1 MRRRLRTTLSITR
14 ARAGARGQS
23 GVTLVEVVVTVSL
36 LAVVSAVLLPL
47 LATASRSV
55 HPMEVRSQSIDGL
68 RNALASIGRE
78 MRSAACVA
86 EPAAN
91 GPAGSHLRFTTDA
104 NNSTYEV
111 TYTAANGQLLRQV
124 TGQDSVTLLD
134 TGLVNPGDAFT
145 HIATPRRTVKVLF
158 HWQPDPKEPAID
170 LSTVV
175 AGRNAWHA
183 C

>member
-1 MRRRLRTTLSITR
+1 MKRLR
-14 ARAGARGQS
+14 GAES
-23 GVTLVEVVVTVSL
+23 GLTLVEVVVAVSL
-36 LAVVSAVLLPL
+36 LSIVSAVFLPI

-55 HPMEVRSQSIDGL
+55 HPMEVQSQSIDSL

-78 MRSAACVA
+78 MRSAACVT

-91 GPAGSHLRFTTDA
+91 AGASNRLRFTTDA

-111 TYTAANGQLLRQV
+111 TYTATAGQLLRQV
-124 TGQDSVTLLD
+124 TGESSVTLVE

-145 HIATPRRTVKVLF
+145 HIATPRRTVKVAF
-158 HWQPDPKEPAID
+158 HFQPDPKRPVLD

>member
-1 MRRRLRTTLSITR
+1 MRCA
-14 ARAGARGQS
+14 ARVES
-23 GVTLVEVVVTVSL
+23 GLTLVEVVVAVSL
-36 LAVVSAVLLPL
+36 LSTVSAVFLPL

-55 HPMEVRSQSIDGL
+55 HPMEVQSQSIDSL

-78 MRSAACVA
+78 MRSAACVT

-91 GPAGSHLRFTTDA
+91 AGASNRLRFTTDA

-111 TYTAANGQLLRQV
+111 TYTATAGQLVRQV
-124 TGQDSVTLLD
+124 TGESTVSLLE

-145 HIATPRRTVKVLF
+145 HIATPRRTVKAVF
-158 HWQPDPKEPAID
+158 HFQPDPKRPVLD

>member
-1 MRRRLRTTLSITR
+1 MKRRRQ
-14 ARAGARGQS
+14 AES
-23 GVTLVEVVVTVSL
+23 GLTLVEVVVAVAL
-36 LAVVSAVLLPL
+36 LSIVSAVFLPL
-47 LATASRSV
+47 VATATRSV
-55 HPMEVRSQSIDGL
+55 HPMQVQSQSIDSL

-78 MRSAACVA
+78 MRSAACVT
-86 EPAAN
+86 EPVAN
-91 GPAGSHLRFTTDA
+91 AGTSNRLRFTTDA

-111 TYTAANGQLLRQV
+111 TYTASAGQLLRQV
-124 TGQDSVTLLD
+124 TGEDTVTLVE

-158 HWQPDPKEPAID
+158 HLQPDPHEPILD
-170 LSTVV
+170 LSTVI

>member
-1 MRRRLRTTLSITR
+1 MPRAAR
-14 ARAGARGQS
+14 ARVES
-23 GVTLVEVVVTVSL
+23 GLTLVEVVVAVSL
-36 LAVVSAVLLPL
+36 LSIVSAVFLPL
-47 LATASRSV
+47 LASASRSV
-55 HPMEVRSQSIDGL
+55 HPMQVQSQSIDSL

-78 MRSAACVA
+78 MRSAACVT

-91 GPAGSHLRFTTDA
+91 AGTSNRLRFTTDA

-111 TYTAANGQLLRQV
+111 TYTATAGQLLRQV
-124 TGQDSVTLLD
+124 TGESTVTLLE

-145 HIATPRRTVKVLF
+145 HIATPRRTVKVVF
-158 HWQPDPKEPAID
+158 HFQPDPKRPVLD

>member
-1 MRRRLRTTLSITR
+1 MQR
-14 ARAGARGQS
+14 AAGARAES
-23 GVTLVEVVVTVSL
+23 GLTLVEVVVTVSL
-36 LAVVSAVLLPL
+36 LSIVSAVFLPL

-55 HPMEVRSQSIDGL
+55 HPMQVQSQSIDSL

-78 MRSAACVA
+78 MRSAACVT

-91 GPAGSHLRFTTDA
+91 AGASNRLRFTTDA
-104 NNSTYEV
+104 NNSSYEV
-111 TYTAANGQLLRQV
+111 TYTATAGQLLRQV
-124 TGQDSVTLLD
+124 TGESTVTLLE

-145 HIATPRRTVKVLF
+145 HIATPRRTVKVVF
-158 HWQPDPKEPAID
+158 HFQPDPKRPVLD

>member
-1 MRRRLRTTLSITR
+1 MPSAAR
-14 ARAGARGQS
+14 ARVES
-23 GVTLVEVVVTVSL
+23 GLTLVEVVVAVSL
-36 LAVVSAVLLPL
+36 LSIVSAVFLPL
-47 LATASRSV
+47 LASASRSV
-55 HPMEVRSQSIDGL
+55 HPMQVQSQSIDSL

-78 MRSAACVA
+78 MRSAACVT

-91 GPAGSHLRFTTDA
+91 AGASNRLRFTTDA

-111 TYTAANGQLLRQV
+111 TYTATAGQLLRQV
-124 TGQDSVTLLD
+124 TGESSVTLVE

-145 HIATPRRTVKVLF
+145 HIATPRRTVKVVF
-158 HWQPDPKEPAID
+158 HFQPDPKRPVLD